1 MKTFFLMTPII
12 LALGLTGSGCKDASE
27 TPRTGGPVADRS
39 ANGTNKMSY
48 NKMSDSDLEKAIKA
62 KFESDTHT
70 RQANLSVDAEANEN
84 KVSLKGTVLSQEI
97 RTKAVESARSVHP
110 GLIINDEI
118 EVRPAG

>member
-1 MKTFFLMTPII
+1 MKTLFLMTPII

-39 ANGTNKMSY
+39 ANGT

-97 RTKAVESARSVHP
+97 RTKAVELARSVHP

>member
-27 TPRTGGPVADRS
+27 TPRAGAPVAERS
-39 ANGTNKMSY
+39 ANGTNN

-62 KFESDTHT
+62 KLESDTQT

-97 RTKAVESARSVHP
+97 RTKAVELARSVHP
-110 GLIINDEI
+110 GLTINDEI

>member
-27 TPRTGGPVADRS
+27 TPRTGRPVAERS
-39 ANGTNKMSY
+39 TNGTLN

-62 KFESDTHT
+62 KLESDTQT
-70 RQANLSVDAEANEN
+70 RQANLSVDAEADEN
-84 KVSLKGTVLSQEI
+84 KVSLKGTVTSQEI
-97 RTKAVESARSVHP
+97 RTKAVELTRSVHP
-110 GLIINDEI
+110 GLTINDEI